1 MNNKPPP
8 PPFERP
14 DAPPSPFP
22 PPSQV
27 ESVPLNGASTHTLLA
42 EDLEETV
49 THICHHAKYL
59 NQLQRERLHAA
70 ILLHTPKQQQTMRAP
85 ETNYNA
91 SFDLGD
97 EVEQQIRAVR
107 AIRAQVFD
115 ANGNMR
121 SDISSR
127 EAKEVI
133 STGSTM
139 LATLMKYHE
148 KVQNMERL
156 RKLELSVM
164 EALTE
169 ASPDLQ
175 EKTMALLEEKL
186 LADEVK

>member
-1 MNNKPPP
+1 
-8 PPFERP
+8 
-14 DAPPSPFP
+14 
-22 PPSQV
+22 
-27 ESVPLNGASTHTLLA
+27 LLA
-42 EDLEETV
+42 EDLEEMV
-49 THICHHAKYL
+49 THLCQHAKFL
-59 NQLQRERLHAA
+59 DQLQRERLHAA
-70 ILLHTPKQQQTMRAP
+70 ILLHTPKSSQTMAAP
-85 ETNYNA
+85 ETTYNA

-121 SDISSR
+121 ADISSR

-169 ASPDLQ
+169 ISPELQ
-175 EKTMALLEEKL
+175 EKALALLEEKL
-186 LADEVK
+186 LADEIT